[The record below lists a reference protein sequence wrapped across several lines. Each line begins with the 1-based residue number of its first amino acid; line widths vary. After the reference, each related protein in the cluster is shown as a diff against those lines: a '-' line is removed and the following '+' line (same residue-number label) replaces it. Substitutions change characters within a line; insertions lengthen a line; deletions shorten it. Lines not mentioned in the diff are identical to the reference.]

1 MSFFE
6 TQQDVSSVEE
16 VKHTIWAEKYRPNTL
31 DGYVCNERMR
41 DILVDYIKR
50 KDIPHLLF
58 HGEAGT
64 GKTTLAKILTK
75 NIPCDCVYINA
86 SDTNGIEMVR
96 TKIKGFAGSAG
107 FQDLKVIILD
117 EADFFT
123 TEAQAALRNL
133 METYSQTTRFILT
146 CNYVEK
152 IIKPL
157 ISRCQVFEIEPPTMK
172 DVAMNVVRVLDNEKI
187 KYDKQVVASFI
198 KDFYP
203 DIRKILNAVQ
213 QSSTSGVLTE
223 LVGQSASFDLKNKLI
238 DLLKNSSNS
247 GTFNEIRQLVNDAG
261 TKTFDELY
269 SEMYN
274 RTKEFAPNREL
285 NVIIEL
291 AEHIYQSAMVVDKEI
306 TFMACIAK
314 LIKIINK

>member
-1 MSFFE
+1 
-6 TQQDVSSVEE
+6 
-16 VKHTIWAEKYRPNTL
+16 
-31 DGYVCNERMR
+31 
-41 DILVDYIKR
+41 
-50 KDIPHLLF
+50 
-58 HGEAGT
+58 
-64 GKTTLAKILTK
+64 
-75 NIPCDCVYINA
+75 
-86 SDTNGIEMVR
+86 MVR